1 MTTAAFA
8 IIEVNIKSV
17 LEVLHVS
24 MPLESTCHGHTAH
37 GNASLGWRYQCPM
50 LAVGRLAA
58 PHENTVK
65 PGQIHTRCWYQRP
78 HVSLI
83 YENLMNT
90 GIIGPYC
97 ILSPRRYNAR
107 NTA

>member
-1 MTTAAFA
+1 MTTVAFA
-8 IIEVNIKSV
+8 LIDVNIDNALDV
-17 LEVLHVS
+17 LQVS

-37 GNASLGWRYQCPM
+37 GNASLGWRYQ
-50 LAVGRLAA
+50 
-58 PHENTVK
+58 
-65 PGQIHTRCWYQRP
+65 RP

-83 YENLMNT
+83 YENLMNM

-107 NTA
+107 NSA